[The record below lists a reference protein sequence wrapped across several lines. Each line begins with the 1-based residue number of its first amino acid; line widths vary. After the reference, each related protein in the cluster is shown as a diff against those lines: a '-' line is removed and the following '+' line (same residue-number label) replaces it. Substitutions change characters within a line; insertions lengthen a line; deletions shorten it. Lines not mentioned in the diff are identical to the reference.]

1 MAEAETESEQ
11 ERLPQPWANAK
22 FSGKALKETQPKGS
36 AIQEATMLPIEKAAV
51 ILTAIGPEN
60 AASFLKDMSESS
72 LTRAATAIS
81 RLPSITPELL
91 DSVIAEFLLSI
102 GSEEEIAGGAGAA
115 RRLLEQVLDD
125 ATIDKIMFDIE
136 GGYQR
141 KAWKALNDCSVGAL
155 AAFVAAEHPQTAA
168 VILSELRP
176 DKAAGV
182 IERLDQEFA
191 QQTVLRLSRVPVL
204 DQKVADMVEVVIAR
218 DFLSALQRTQRTRKP
233 ADLIAGMMNNMSTEN
248 RTRML
253 QHLEDQKPALASEVI
268 KVMFTFADI
277 RRRVEPRDVSMI
289 IKEIDE
295 MVLTVAIKAAQNAK
309 IASAEFVLE
318 NLPKRL
324 AERLAEDIE
333 SMPDPTQ
340 RDGEAAQQ
348 EVVRTVQEMA
358 QAGKIYLIEVEGLE
372 E

>member
-1 MAEAETESEQ
+1 MAEAETKETDKEF
-11 ERLPQPWANAK
+11 LPQSWSDARESAAA
-22 FSGKALKETQPKGS
+22 GQPKKM
-36 AIQEATMLPIEKAAV
+36 AALEKAAI
-51 ILTAIGPEN
+51 ILAAIGPDH
-60 AASFLKDMSESS
+60 ASNFLKDMSEAS

-81 RLPSITPELL
+81 KLPNITPDLL
-91 DSVIAEFLLSI
+91 DTVIAEFLLSI
-102 GSEEEIAGGAGAA
+102 GSEEEVSGGATTA

-141 KAWKALNDCSVGAL
+141 KAWKALNDCTVGAL

-233 ADLIAGMMNNMSTEN
+233 ADLIAGMMNNMSSDN
-248 RTRML
+248 RAKML
-253 QHLEDQKPALASEVI
+253 QHLEDQKPALAAEVV

-277 RRRVEPRDVSMI
+277 RRRVEPRDVAMV
-289 IKEIDE
+289 IKEVDE
-295 MVLTVAIKAAQNAK
+295 MVLTTAIKAAQNAK
-309 IASAEFVLE
+309 IASAEFILE

-324 AERLAEDIE
+324 AERLSEDIDA
-333 SMPDPTQ
+333 MPDPTQ
-340 RDGEAAQQ
+340 RDGEGAQQ
-348 EVVRTVQEMA
+348 EVVRVIQEMA
-358 QAGKIYLIEVEGLE
+358 QAGTIFLIEE
-372 E
+372 EAPDD

>member
-1 MAEAETESEQ
+1 MAEADTDTGQ
-11 ERLPQPWANAK
+11 EGVPQPWVDAK
-22 FSGKALKETQPKGS
+22 FSGKALQETAKQGTS
-36 AIQEATMLPIEKAAV
+36 LQEATMQPIDKAAI
-51 ILTAIGPEN
+51 ILAAIGPEH
-60 AASFLKDMSESS
+60 AAGFLKDMSEAS
-72 LTRAATAIS
+72 LSRAATAIS

-91 DSVIAEFLLSI
+91 DTIIAEFLLSI

-136 GGYQR
+136 GGHQR

-233 ADLIAGMMNNMSTEN
+233 ADLIAGMMNNMSGDN
-248 RTRML
+248 RARML
-253 QHLEDQKPALASEVI
+253 QHLEEQKPALASEVI

-277 RRRVEPRDVSMI
+277 RRRVEARDVAMI
-289 IKEIDE
+289 IKDVDE
-295 MVLTVAIKAAQNAK
+295 MVLTTAIKAAQAAK
-309 IASAEFVLE
+309 IQSAEFILE

-324 AERLAEDIE
+324 SERLSEDID
-333 SMPDPTQ
+333 SMPEPTQ

-348 EVVRTVQEMA
+348 EVVRAIQEMA
-358 QAGKIYLIEVEGLE
+358 QAGTIYLVEE
-372 E
+372 EGSDE